1 MAVGTIA
8 KGNGDHRNW
17 ARNLRWN
24 YSRNEL
30 FVNKIVKEK
39 SKAHD
44 KQAKIYYWECLMMSK
59 ATKRLNKIKEKVS
72 LGFGKRELTGDSNE
86 NNFSRIVGT
95 T

>member
-1 MAVGTIA
+1 
-8 KGNGDHRNW
+8 
-17 ARNLRWN
+17 
-24 YSRNEL
+24 
-30 FVNKIVKEK
+30 
-39 SKAHD
+39 
-44 KQAKIYYWECLMMSK
+44 MMSK